1 MRQKIDIDNWE
12 RKENY
17 LFFKDFTN
25 PYYTVTSF
33 VDVSNAYAASKQLN
47 IKFSQLAM
55 YASLKAVNEIEPL
68 RYRQIEGKVWLFDSI
83 RLNTAVSLPDHS
95 FISVIVPYKPSLKE
109 FVASIQEQID
119 LAQKGLGDAYSLD
132 SEKDVVVISVNPW
145 YSFTGMQFQFP
156 KNAGENMPLSIF
168 GKITEENGVKKMP
181 VAMSFHHGFVDGY
194 YVGQYWEKFQQ
205 NLDSFYHRVQ

>member
-1 MRQKIDIDNWE
+1 MKQLVDIDNWK

-17 LFFKDFTN
+17 LFFRNFAN

-33 VDVSNAYAASKQLN
+33 LDVSKDYDTSKCLV
-47 IKFSQLAM
+47 IKFSQFLM
-55 YASLKAVNEIEPL
+55 YASLKAVNEIEFL
-68 RYRQIEGKVWLFDSI
+68 RYRQIDGKVWLFDSI

-95 FISVIVPYKPSLKE
+95 FISVIVPYKSSLKE
-109 FVASIQEQID
+109 FVMSIQEQID
-119 LAQKGLGDAYSLD
+119 LARKGLGDAYGLD
-132 SEKDVVVISVNPW
+132 SEKDVIVISINPW

-156 KNAGENMPLSIF
+156 ENAGENMPLSIF
-168 GKITEENGVKKMP
+168 GKVTEDNGIKKMP

-205 NLDSFYHRVQ
+205 NLNTPYE